1 MVVKTKRVL
10 VIGLML
16 VLFSYAIFVL
26 APKTANADSVGTSS
40 PSNTASA
47 LTSAASIPVGISPY
61 GVAINPSTNTIYVAN
76 FDSNTVSVIN
86 GTTNTVTATILVGT
100 YPFAIAINPSTNTI
114 YVANGRSNTVSVI
127 NAPLPPTGLT
137 ATVVSSSQINL
148 SWNTPSSN
156 GGSAITGYMIERSV
170 DNGTTWSIIVSN
182 TDSTSTTYSDTGLHK
197 KTTYTYRIHA
207 INDLGISLPSNIV
220 SATTLKNNHLQHHK

>member
-61 GVAINPSTNTIYVAN
+61 GV
-76 FDSNTVSVIN
+76 
-86 GTTNTVTATILVGT
+86 
-100 YPFAIAINPSTNTI
+100 AINPSTNTI

>member
-76 FDSNTVSVIN
+76 
-86 GTTNTVTATILVGT
+86 
-100 YPFAIAINPSTNTI
+100 
-114 YVANGRSNTVSVI
+114 GRSNTVSVI

-137 ATVVSSSQINL
+137 ATAVSSSQINL